1 LKKGIRIMSQI
12 KKKFG
17 LVGKQISYS
26 FSRKYFSEKFKAM
39 GLVQYEY
46 VNYDLSSIEEFPVK
60 VLADIE
66 GIGGLNVTIPYKE
79 SIMAYL
85 DEIDEQAAQIG
96 AVNTI
101 KILEGNK
108 LKGYNTDAY
117 GFEKSLRSGWKKHQN
132 KALILGTGGASKAVA
147 FVLDAMKIEYL
158 FVSRKPSGSGIISY
172 ADLNKNIIREHQLI
186 INCSPVGTFPHLD
199 ERPDIPYDFI
209 TDRHFLYDLIYNP
222 EKTSFLKMGESKG
235 AAIING
241 RSMLEFQAERA
252 WMIWNS

>member
-1 LKKGIRIMSQI
+1 MNQK

-26 FSRKYFSEKFKAM
+26 FSRKYFNEKFKTL
-39 GLVQYEY
+39 GLFQYEY
-46 VNYDLSSIEEFPVK
+46 VNYDLNEIEEFPEK
-60 VLADIE
+60 VLKDIE
-66 GIGGLNVTIPYKE
+66 YLAGLNVTIPYKE
-79 SIMAYL
+79 SIIAYL

-101 KILEGNK
+101 KIISGNR

-117 GFEKSLRSGWKKHQN
+117 GFEKSLRSGWKKYQN

-147 FVLDAMKIEYL
+147 FVLDAMQIEYL
-158 FVSRKPSGSGIISY
+158 FVSRKPSGPGMISY
-172 ADLNKNIIREHQLI
+172 TALDKNIIREHELI
-186 INCSPVGTFPHLD
+186 VNCSPVGTFPHID
-199 ERPDIPYDFI
+199 EKPDILYEFI

-235 AAIING
+235 ATIMNG
-241 RSMLEFQAERA
+241 KSMLEFQAERA
-252 WMIWNS
+252 WTIWSS